1 MSDNPPPWPPPSWS
15 AQDPNENYSGPP
27 PTGASRP
34 YPFEQPPP
42 YLGQSF
48 PPPAAPPEPLW
59 VSRPGSVIWASTICY
74 VIAGMLIVAAF
85 VLVVGASIVRSID
98 NLTGSDNIGTTIV
111 LIIAA
116 IVNFGAAGLLI
127 AGAAMFAGGR
137 ARGRQLLTIGT
148 AICLVE
154 CVYWIFVARAN
165 TIFWTVLFVILSIVA
180 LALAWTKQ
188 TSEWLRVTMMPNS
201 PQAGGYYQF

>member
-15 AQDPNENYSGPP
+15 AQDPNESYSGPP

-34 YPFEQPPP
+34 YPFEQPPTYP
-42 YLGQSF
+42 GESF
-48 PPPAAPPEPLW
+48 PPPSEARNPVW
-59 VSRPGSVIWASTICY
+59 VSRPTSVLWASTVCY
-74 VIAGMLIVAAF
+74 VMAGMLIVAGF
-85 VLVVGASIVRSID
+85 VLFVGASIVRSID

-111 LIIAA
+111 LIIDAL
-116 IVNFGAAGLLI
+116 VNFGAAGLLI
-127 AGAAMFAGGR
+127 AGAVMFAGGR
-137 ARGRQLLTIGT
+137 TRGRQLLTIGA
-148 AICLVE
+148 AICLAE
-154 CVYWIFVARAN
+154 SVYWIFLARAN
-165 TIFWTVLFVILSIVA
+165 TIIWTVLFVILSIVA